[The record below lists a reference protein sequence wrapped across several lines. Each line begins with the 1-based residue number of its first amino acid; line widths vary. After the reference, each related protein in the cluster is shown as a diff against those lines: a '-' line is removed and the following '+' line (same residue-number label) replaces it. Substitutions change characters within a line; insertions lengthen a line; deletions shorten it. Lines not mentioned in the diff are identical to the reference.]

1 VQTALFWLSCPF
13 SHRAGLILQG
23 AVFLSAVCVWGGGAK
38 GRWVQQQ
45 ESLFVVRRFK
55 QVHVTAHVCIW
66 CDELPTIAGGY

>member
-1 VQTALFWLSCPF
+1 MPLLTQSWVDFAGGCP
-13 SHRAGLILQG
+13 SVG
-23 AVFLSAVCVWGGGAK
+23 SVCVGGGGQS